1 MVCYV
6 VFVCKRQNEVTVLGV
21 VYLEDPCIRMRSQVA
36 KLRLSLRGL
45 RAILSKWLLLSR
57 LETRTKE
64 SIQYASVR
72 VEKPERI
79 RKLRISCETTAAD
92 PDSLKKGS
100 SKSIF
105 DRTRKMVNFA

>member
-1 MVCYV
+1 MVNRV
-6 VFVCKRQNEVTVLGV
+6 EK
-21 VYLEDPCIRMRSQVA
+21 LEF
-36 KLRLSLRGL
+36 SLRGL
-45 RAILSKWLLLSR
+45 RAILSKWLLLPR
-57 LETRTKE
+57 LETRIKE

-79 RKLRISCETTAAD
+79 RKLRISYEAQATVAAD
-92 PDSLKKGS
+92 PASLTKDS